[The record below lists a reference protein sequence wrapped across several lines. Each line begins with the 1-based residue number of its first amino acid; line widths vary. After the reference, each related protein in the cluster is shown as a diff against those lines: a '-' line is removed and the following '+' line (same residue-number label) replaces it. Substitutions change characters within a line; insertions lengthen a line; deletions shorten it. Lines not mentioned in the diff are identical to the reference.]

1 MALQSEVVIVG
12 AGPAGIT
19 AAAALAR
26 AGVPVLVLEGGR
38 HPGAENWSGAVYFC
52 ENLVAADAFGPEILR
67 HAPVE
72 RPVYRR
78 GLLAT
83 DGIGLIGLAPEGAEV
98 YRHCYTVQR
107 PLFDRF
113 LADAAEDLGATVLSG
128 CHATALIRD
137 SGRVVGVMTD
147 QGPVYADVVFVAEGD
162 ASQLVTREGYEE
174 VERPHFAQ
182 GVKAVLNLSAEE
194 IERRFHLAPNQGA
207 AYEILIRNPIVGGRP
222 SRLNA
227 GGFLYT
233 NRDTLA
239 LGYVLPLDAVHE
251 HWRGDHHRLLEWLR
265 GLPSLAPYLAETEL
279 VGFGTKLIRIGG
291 TREMPRLVDHGL
303 AIGGAATGI
312 GVDFPCPNF
321 TGPATFM
328 GLAFARAVIAARA
341 SGVELGEVVLAER
354 YAEPVRASSYYRDA
368 HWLRRWPGYV
378 ESTPVFFSTP
388 IDWTLRAGTLLA
400 DRSLG
405 WATRIWGLG
414 RVFEELVQ
422 PRRAGQ
428 VMKGLWRP
436 VTALGLGRAAL
447 RGLTLRHPVRWL
459 TNLLP
464 AGRDDVACQLVW
476 RPAEV
481 DGPPPAGNV
490 RGGRR
495 LRAAAEALALLYA
508 NDQHPLDKKL
518 PAAVSRLLSGLSL
531 LDLVLIPLAVVG
543 AFLLA
548 VLRLASDGI
557 RYKLRHVDLA
567 TLWGDPASRLKQARE
582 AALTVD
588 PAAVPETTPWSDKTA
603 TIAQDAT
610 TPHMRVFWPPLAD
623 GEGAE
628 AFVTAPLWRVC
639 PVQVYEVVPQWVG
652 QPQVTVNFEN
662 CLKCESCWRATPLV
676 DWSRTRHASTY
687 PVHGEVARLWAR
699 QRAERP
705 ARPSRVPRPHTPDP
719 PAWIRRL
726 GEGLTPP
733 VRDALTSV
741 LAAGEAFQ
749 AQLEATPRVVDAPAL
764 AHLRR
769 HLDRIANGWQEVGH
783 ALKGVNTGDWLRQ
796 GDDWLELAHRHLADH
811 KLFWATADID
821 CLCGHHVAVALTG
834 LPTRR
839 RRAPVLLPAF
849 PPAGDTA
856 EPVGALRA
864 ALSIARRKA
873 LEEGEEGVAE
883 WVATQDLDR
892 VDPLD
897 LVHTVAAAE
906 PGLAWCLV
914 SHHLALALWGD
925 RPQPW
930 PTDTWLTVPGE
941 NDLEVVQ
948 HGNQRRLRGTVRG
961 VSTALA
967 TWMVVQV
974 DGCFAALPLAEA
986 DESRPLDAVGL
997 RSAHLTEVRFLETP
1011 IPPERLAPRRTPAVR
1026 HAARR
1031 CAQLTCAFAA
1041 GFGGYLTERA
1051 AEYAAGRIQFGDTFR
1066 DRAGRTG
1073 IDKFGAVKAMLADCH
1088 ARLAGLTALARQL
1101 AGQGESDPGHAMAYA
1116 IDCLSP
1122 NSGSFAY
1129 NAGQVFGGTA
1139 YSEDD
1144 FLAKYY
1150 RDAAVLRFLWEAVR
1164 VPAVRKSAP
1173 LPPELDDPAFTAA
1186 RSRWDRLRTQ
1196 LEPFL
1201 PEAPGDSAHL
1211 LRGYAG
1217 ATLALFDD
1225 WQGHLAE
1232 GLTTNHAEVMA
1243 WHLRCTEAALGA
1255 LRKEGVAN
1263 STTADL
1269 LRPPFIQVEPGP
1281 TFGDF
1286 LGSAG
1291 HYTSSDFLVRPGDPD
1306 LPCLTPEAVWRD
1318 PDRAARWDVI
1328 RHDLQEGYLPRHEGD
1343 YARTLDTTHHLP
1355 DGDVA
1360 WIAEHN
1366 WYATIVPEAEGGLG
1380 WKKTDYALLNWQV
1393 MTEIDPSVCL
1403 LIMANTSI
1411 GTTPVLLG
1419 LDQEIPQAE
1428 RELSR
1433 AADDPTL
1440 LSEIEQRL
1448 DRLIA
1453 DLAHPEPAKLTRDTT
1468 ALVALVDE
1476 RLRHTRVLKYL
1487 AGDFLMAFYGGAQA
1501 GRRRDLAGF
1510 SAGLQAAR
1518 GHLAALPGRITTS
1531 LEEIALQKVAHRR
1544 YLQGLACGRVA
1555 AFALT
1560 EPTAG
1565 SDSGGVATHA
1575 MEVEYEVQ
1583 ADARGVL
1590 YFEVDGE
1597 RRNLADADRLRFDA
1611 GVIHYDYADGKSAEL
1626 RLTAPADVGPAR
1638 PRVYDHDGQAVELFD
1653 VAAVRRRGDGS
1664 RYVAFYELTGAKM
1677 WITNGR
1683 VAHQFALYAKTA
1695 QGVSGFMV
1703 DRFAEGLVVGL
1714 DETKL
1719 GQRASPTN
1727 ELSLNRVRV
1736 PRENL
1741 IGFAGHGQ
1749 VNALETLNAGRMG
1762 LAVASAAMT
1771 AHLTRWLQ
1779 GWLAD
1784 RPARCGRHTDRL
1796 LERMASEA
1804 VAAESV
1810 AFFTMGLFD
1819 HPGVTSARM
1828 ESAVAKYF
1836 CSEALHRAID
1846 YCERALAVDSASRRF
1861 PVEKMRRDARV
1872 LNIYEGTNE
1881 VQRFLAIKELVAL
1894 MKEGKLHA
1902 SLPSPLAGGAWPLWS
1917 HDRFLL
1923 VDTLQRAVARLD
1935 DALWNDGDLQPMAF
1949 SLVEM
1954 AANLLVRFTVL
1965 KRLDA
1970 LRAVGA
1976 GEALFAQ
1983 LLDKVE
1989 RGHQHAFVR
1998 FQQRFESDWDS
2009 LQEHGAPLATALF
2022 EATTRSAGLPARRF
2036 AAPGKLHVMVVAD
2049 RALRLSPRPHV
2060 DEAGTWEVDRTLQRE
2075 NLDVL
2080 AQVAE
2085 WQRDGVRVTVTAV
2098 TVGDEAAVRDAIA
2111 AGADRGLLISGP
2123 TTPVDRDWATL
2134 VAGPIAAMENPPDL
2148 VIVADRADHT
2158 GAPHRAEALAAAL
2171 SAAGV
2176 TSRPW
2181 RYLTAVDRGGPELEN
2196 GAMVWHWQRSGGTT
2210 TVTADG
2216 PWIAG
2221 WSGLNR
2227 RLRTDLARRGR
2238 GWRSRVAVVTGP
2250 EASPLP
2256 LHHQLPLVAAT
2267 HGAGTVDTAEAA
2279 AALVLRHAGDW
2290 GQGASGDT
2298 APLRTPPSD
2307 AVPPGFAD
2315 LPWLIAAESGAA
2327 PLATTAIADLAAAGH
2342 ARFDTQAA
2350 ALYLTDLEGDTLA
2363 RRLTAW
2369 QQAGVAQVVVVQAP
2383 RGPWPA
2389 PQVARWLQPIL
2400 DPAHTVGG
2408 RWLFEASLGA
2418 AATLLG
2424 TTATGG
2430 YFVGDR
2436 TVEGALVRPAYQ
2448 GRLAV
2453 LCSPE
2458 TPPSIIALAGNGETP
2473 APVPELRWWHNR
2485 MPPGGQVEPWWQH
2498 LTPRRVDLSALTEA
2512 PVIIDVGY
2520 GIGNAEGIEAV
2531 VPHLK
2536 EALEGAGLG
2545 PVAIGATRKVT
2556 QDLKLLPVDRQIGQ
2570 TGVSVKPRL
2579 LIALGVSG
2587 APQHMDWIARDA
2599 TIIAFNNDP
2608 GAPIM
2613 SWNESHA
2620 SPRVYAVA
2628 GDLFKTIPAFCE
2640 TLIQQGVTQENNFLA
2655 ASSG

>member
-1 MALQSEVVIVG
+1 MALQSDVVIVG
-12 AGPAGIT
+12 GGPAGIT

-83 DGIGLIGLAPEGAEV
+83 DGVGLIGLAPEGAEV

-113 LADAAEDLGATVLSG
+113 LAEAAEDLGVTILSS

-137 SGRVVGVMTD
+137 GGRVVGIMTD
-147 QGPVYADVVFVAEGD
+147 QGPVYAEVVFLAEGD

-182 GVKAVLNLSAEE
+182 GVKAVLELPAAE

-222 SRLNA
+222 TRLNA

-265 GLPSLAPYLAETEL
+265 ALPSLAPYLADTEL
-279 VGFGTKLIRIGG
+279 VGFGAKLIRIGG

-341 SGVELGEVVLAER
+341 AGTALDAAVLTER

-368 HWLRRWPGYV
+368 HWLRRWPDYV
-378 ESTPVFFSTP
+378 ESTTVFFSTP

-400 DRSLG
+400 DRSQG
-405 WATRIWGLG
+405 WGARIWGLG
-414 RVFEELVQ
+414 RVFDELVQ
-422 PRRAGQ
+422 PKRAGQ
-428 VMKGLWRP
+428 VVKGVWRP
-436 VTALGLGRAAL
+436 VIALGLGRAAL
-447 RGLTLRHPVRWL
+447 RALSLRHPVQWL
-459 TNLLP
+459 ANLLP
-464 AGRDDVACQLVW
+464 RGEDDVACQVVW
-476 RPAEV
+476 QPSGA
-481 DGPPPAGNV
+481 DGPPTAGKV

-508 NDQHPLDKKL
+508 NDQRPLDKKL
-518 PAAVSRLLSGLSL
+518 PDVVRRLLSGLSL
-531 LDLVLIPLAVVG
+531 LDLVLIPLAVAAAV
-543 AFLLA
+543 LLA
-548 VLRLASDGI
+548 ALRLASDGI
-557 RYKLRHVDLA
+557 RYKLQHVDLA

-588 PAAVPETTPWSDKTA
+588 PAAVPETTPWADKTA
-603 TIAQDAT
+603 AIDQQAT
-610 TPHMRVFWPPLAD
+610 TPHMRVFWPPLGD
-623 GEGAE
+623 GEAAE

-639 PVQVYEVVPQWVG
+639 PVQVYEVTPQWVG
-652 QPQVTVNFEN
+652 QPQATVNFEN

-687 PVHGEVARLWAR
+687 PVHGEVARTWAR

-705 ARPSRVPRPHTPDP
+705 ARPSRAPRPYTPDP

-733 VRDALTSV
+733 VRDALTAV
-741 LAAGEAFQ
+741 ITAGEAFQ
-749 AQLEATPRVVDAPAL
+749 AQLEATPRVVDATAL

-769 HLDRIANGWQEVGH
+769 QLDRMVNAWQGVGR
-783 ALKGVNTGDWLRQ
+783 ALKGINTGDWLRQ
-796 GDDWLELAHRHLADH
+796 GDDWLEHAHRHLANH
-811 KLFWATADID
+811 KLFWAAADID
-821 CLCGHHVAVALTG
+821 CLCHHHVVVALTG

-839 RRAPVLLPAF
+839 RRAPVLVPAF
-849 PPAGDTA
+849 PPA
-856 EPVGALRA
+856 EGATERVAALHA
-864 ALSIARRKA
+864 ALSIARRKG

-883 WVATQDLDR
+883 WVATQELER

-897 LVHTVAAAE
+897 LVHTTAGAE
-906 PGLAWCLV
+906 PGLAWCLA

-930 PTDTWLTVPGE
+930 PAGTWLTVPGE
-941 NDLEVVQ
+941 NDLEVVEE
-948 HGNQRRLRGTVRG
+948 GNERRLRGTARG

-974 DGCFAALPLAEA
+974 DGCFAALPLAEG
-986 DESRPLDAVGL
+986 DENRPLDPVGL
-997 RSAHLTEVRFLETP
+997 RSAHLTEVRFLGTP
-1011 IPPERLAPRRTPAVR
+1011 IPAERLVPRRTPAVR
-1026 HAARR
+1026 QAARR
-1031 CAQLTCAFAA
+1031 CARLTCAFAA
-1041 GFGGYLTERA
+1041 GFGGYLTGRA
-1051 AEYAAGRIQFGDTFR
+1051 TEYAAGRIQFGDSFR

-1073 IDKFGAVKAMLADCH
+1073 IDKFGAVKALLADCH

-1101 AGQGESDPGHAMAYA
+1101 AGSGEADPGHAMAYA
-1116 IDCLSP
+1116 IDCLTP
-1122 NSGSFAY
+1122 NGGSFAY

-1150 RDAAVLRFLWEAVR
+1150 RDAAILRFLWEAVR

-1173 LPPELDDPAFTAA
+1173 LPPDLDDPAFTAA

-1225 WQGHLAE
+1225 WQRHLGE
-1232 GLTTNHAEVMA
+1232 GVTANHAEVVA

-1255 LRKEGVAN
+1255 LRKEGVVN

-1286 LGSAG
+1286 LASAG
-1291 HYTSSDFLVRPGDPD
+1291 HYASSDFLVRPGDAD

-1318 PDRAARWDVI
+1318 PERAARWDEI
-1328 RHDLQEGYLPRHEGD
+1328 HRQLQDGYLPRHEGD

-1355 DGDVA
+1355 DDDVA

-1366 WYATIVPEAEGGLG
+1366 WYATVVSPADGGLG

-1419 LDQEIPQAE
+1419 LEQEIPQAE
-1428 RELSR
+1428 QELTR

-1440 LSEIEQRL
+1440 LTDIEQRL

-1453 DLAHPEPAKLTRDTT
+1453 DLAHPDPAKLTRDTT

-1510 SAGLQAAR
+1510 SVGLQEAR
-1518 GHLAALPGRITTS
+1518 DHLAALPGRITTS
-1531 LEEIALQKVAHRR
+1531 REEIALQRAAHRR

-1575 MEVEYEVQ
+1575 VEVEYEVQ
-1583 ADARGVL
+1583 EDTRGVL
-1590 YFEVDGE
+1590 YFEVDGQ

-1611 GVIHYDYADGKSAEL
+1611 GLIYYDYPGDKSAEV
-1626 RLTAPADVGPAR
+1626 RLTAPANVGPAR
-1638 PRVYDHDGQAVELFD
+1638 PRVYDHDGQDVEFFD
-1653 VAAVRRRGDGS
+1653 IAAVRRRADGS
-1664 RYVAFYELTGAKM
+1664 RYVSFYELTGAKM

-1784 RPARCGRHTDRL
+1784 RPTRCGRHTDRL
-1796 LERMASEA
+1796 LERMAAEA

-1819 HPGVTSARM
+1819 HPGVSTARM
-1828 ESAVAKYF
+1828 ESAIAKYF

-1881 VQRFLAIKELVAL
+1881 VQRFLVIKELVSL
-1894 MKEGKLHA
+1894 MKEGELQA
-1902 SLPSPLAGGAWPLWS
+1902 SLPSPPSGGAWPLWV
-1917 HDRFLL
+1917 HDRARLI
-1923 VDTLQRAVARLD
+1923 DTLQRAVVKLD
-1935 DALWNDGDLQPMAF
+1935 DGLWNDGDLQPMAF
-1949 SLVEM
+1949 ALVEM

-1965 KRLDA
+1965 KRRDA
-1970 LRAVGA
+1970 LRATGA
-1976 GEALFAQ
+1976 GDALFAQ

-1998 FQQRFESDWDS
+1998 FQQRFDADWES
-2009 LQEHGAPLATALF
+2009 LQEHGATLATALF
-2022 EATTRSAGLPARRF
+2022 EATARSAALPARRF
-2036 AAPGKLHVMVVAD
+2036 AAAAKLHIMLVAD
-2049 RALRLSPRPHV
+2049 AALRLSPRPHV
-2060 DEAGTWEVDRTLQRE
+2060 DEAGTWEVDRALQHE
-2075 NLDVL
+2075 TLDVL

-2085 WQRDGVRVTVTAV
+2085 WQRDGVHVTVTAV
-2098 TVGDEAAVRDAIA
+2098 AVGDEGAVRDAIA
-2111 AGADRGLLISGP
+2111 AGADRGLLIAGP
-2123 TTPVDRDWATL
+2123 ATPADRDWAAL

-2148 VIVADRADHT
+2148 VIVADRADHS
-2158 GAPHRAEALAAAL
+2158 GAPYRSEALAAAL
-2171 SAAGV
+2171 AVAGAAPR
-2176 TSRPW
+2176 TW
-2181 RYLTAVDRGGPELEN
+2181 RYLTAVDWGGPQVED
-2196 GAMVWHWQRSGGTT
+2196 GAAVWQWQRERVTT
-2210 TVTADG
+2210 TVAADG

-2221 WSGLNR
+2221 WSGRDR
-2227 RLRTDLARRGR
+2227 RPPIDVARRSR
-2238 GWRSRVAVVTGP
+2238 AWRSRVAVVAGH
-2250 EASPLP
+2250 EAEPLS
-2256 LHHQLPLVAAT
+2256 LRHRLPGGAADG
-2267 HGAGTVDTAEAA
+2267 GAATVDTPEAA
-2279 AALVLRHAGDW
+2279 AALVLRHASDW
-2290 GQGASGDT
+2290 GQGAAGDT
-2298 APLRTPPSD
+2298 LPVTSPPSD

-2315 LPWLIAAESGAA
+2315 LPWLIAAESGAV
-2327 PLATTAIADLAAAGH
+2327 PLAATAFAALAAAGH
-2342 ARFDTQAA
+2342 ALFGNAAA
-2350 ALYLTDLEGDTLA
+2350 ALYLTDLEGDALA
-2363 RRLTAW
+2363 RRLTGW

-2408 RWLFEASLGA
+2408 RWLFEGSLGS

-2424 TTATGG
+2424 ATATGG
-2430 YFVGDR
+2430 YFVGER
-2436 TVEGALVRPAYQ
+2436 TTDGALARAAYR
-2448 GRLAV
+2448 GRLEAV
-2453 LCSPE
+2453 C
-2458 TPPSIIALAGNGETP
+2458 TPQAPPAVVALAGNGETP
-2473 APVPELRWWHNR
+2473 APASEFHWWRNR
-2485 MPPGGQVEPWWQH
+2485 LPPGGQVEPWWHH
-2498 LTPRRVDLSALTEA
+2498 LTPRPIDLSALTEA
-2512 PVIIDVGY
+2512 PVIVDVGY
-2520 GIGNAEGIEAV
+2520 GIGDAKGMEAI
-2531 VPHLK
+2531 VPLLTA
-2536 EALEGAGLG
+2536 ALEKAGLG
-2545 PVAIGATRKVT
+2545 PVSIGATRKVT

-2587 APQHMDWIARDA
+2587 APQHMDWVARDA
-2599 TIIAFNNDP
+2599 TILAFNNDP

-2613 SWNESHA
+2613 SWNESHPT
-2620 SPRVYAVA
+2620 PRVHAIL
-2628 GDLFKTIPAFCE
+2628 GDLFQTVPTFC
-2640 TLIQQGVTQENNFLA
+2640 A
-2655 ASSG
+2655 ALDQHGAMREINILKPSSG